1 MAIHPPK
8 KDKLF
13 KKHWNIL
20 IKSVEKRENF
30 NATHLK
36 QLEILVDLIIDY
48 DSLTEFV
55 RTNGSTYESRTQYG
69 FTYKKYPEVELRQK
83 TIIYIKDYCKLLDV
97 TLAKDVTI
105 KEEPEAE
112 KWQ

>member
-8 KDKLF
+8 KDKNF

-20 IKSVEKRENF
+20 IKSIENRDNF

-48 DSLTEFV
+48 DNFTEFV
-55 RTNGSTYESRTQYG
+55 KTKGNTYECTTQFGSTH
-69 FTYKKYPEVELRQK
+69 KKYPEVELRQK
-83 TIIYIKDYCKLLDV
+83 TITYIKDYCKLLDV
-97 TLAKDVTI
+97 TLAKDVTV
-105 KEEPEAE
+105 KENPEE
-112 KWQ
+112 DSWK